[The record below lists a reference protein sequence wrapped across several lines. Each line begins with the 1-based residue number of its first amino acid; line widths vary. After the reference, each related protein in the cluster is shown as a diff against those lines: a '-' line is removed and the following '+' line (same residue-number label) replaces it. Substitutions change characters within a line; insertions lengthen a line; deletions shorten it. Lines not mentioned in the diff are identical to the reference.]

1 MLKQKS
7 KAKSLALQ
15 GLIAGIYFIL
25 TVSFYPISY
34 GGIQVRFAEGLT
46 ILPLLFPEGI
56 VGVTVGCLLANMFGN
71 GILDIIFGSLATL
84 ISAIFTYLVGKS
96 VKNKFIKFA
105 FGGLFPIIIN
115 AIVVPFTF
123 LAITELKELYFL
135 NAIQVLVGEFISV
148 YLVGGL
154 IYFSIIAI
162 MNKRLKK
169 EQ

>member
-25 TVSFYPISY
+25 TVSFLPLSY

-56 VGVTVGCLLANMFGN
+56 VGVTVGCLIANIFGN
-71 GILDIIFGSLATL
+71 GILDIVFGSLATL
-84 ISAIFTYLVGKS
+84 LSAILTYLVGKK
-96 VKNKFIKFA
+96 VKNNFLKFA
-105 FGGLFPIIIN
+105 FGGLFPVIIN

-123 LAITELKELYFL
+123 LVITELKELYFI
-135 NAIQVLVGEFISV
+135 NAIQIFVGQFISV
-148 YLVGGL
+148 YLVGGI
-154 IYFSIIAI
+154 IYFSILTLL
-162 MNKRLKK
+162 NKRKKK